1 MKDWLVQNAFL
12 TLKMLNGNL
21 GTLCA
26 SFYRIGKTVFFLKP
40 DLIPKI
46 LIKAKGI
53 VIYHGNNN
61 GGNNSYCDKVTY
73 RRLKILETIIIE
85 AVFFLSEFTFTSIH
99 DSQNNWG
106 RGRLSL

>member
-1 MKDWLVQNAFL
+1 
-12 TLKMLNGNL
+12 MLNENL

-85 AVFFLSEFTFTSIH
+85 AFFFIWVYFYEHSWFTGQLGKREAI
-99 DSQNNWG
+99 
-106 RGRLSL
+106 SLIPNKRQTFFDK